1 MIAEVLSDT
10 KFSTHCWN
18 TILPQIAWHSI
29 SSSIWSEVISKT
41 QISPRTQNKRA
52 KKVDSIVRNKWECV
66 WKFKVIINRMIR
78 HNMAVH
84 AISNTSY
91 IKTLA
96 EFLHVFSKV
105 VCSANIPL
113 SEFFGNSFDV
123 NVIHM
128 TYLKTCKN
136 YVI

>member
-1 MIAEVLSDT
+1 
-10 KFSTHCWN
+10 
-18 TILPQIAWHSI
+18 
-29 SSSIWSEVISKT
+29 
-41 QISPRTQNKRA
+41 
-52 KKVDSIVRNKWECV
+52 
-66 WKFKVIINRMIR
+66 
-78 HNMAVH
+78 MAVH